1 MRELVE
7 KDVAY
12 RHLAEDAYD
21 MAVTFTGAKEL
32 IAAKE
37 HFEKKGEVN
46 MCEALTEM
54 LKDERAEGRV
64 EGSMRVNNLI
74 KCLLNAGR
82 DNDIARAVSDI
93 EYQEILFAEYGI

>member
-93 EYQEILFAEYGI
+93 EYQEILFAEYGM